1 MLHNYTERKKS
12 CIRSGGGARLVL
24 ARWRLRRSEGLE
36 QRVSV
41 VIAPKEVTAA
51 AQGPA
56 ALMRTS
62 QGLVAEEHEEE
73 EEEEEVVVVVAVAEV
88 LLVVVTTTLSAH
100 ADLWLT
106 PVTSPVTNFT
116 PKFPALFL
124 KPKSSC
130 QGSNHPS
137 FLTPRAPQLM
147 SSTLSHGNLSRMS
160 PGDLN
165 ATNETGKG

>member
-1 MLHNYTERKKS
+1 M
-12 CIRSGGGARLVL
+12 G
-24 ARWRLRRSEGLE
+24 RRVGE
-36 QRVSV
+36 VSV
-41 VIAPKEVTAA
+41 VIAPREVTAA

-56 ALMRTS
+56 ALMRMS
-62 QGLVAEEHEEE
+62 QGMVEEEQEEEE
-73 EEEEEVVVVVAVAEV
+73 EEEEEVVVAEV
-88 LLVVVTTTLSAH
+88 LVVVTTTLSAH

-130 QGSNHPS
+130 QGSNQPS

-165 ATNETGKG
+165 ATNETEKRLKY